1 MWEILHA
8 LMVGLAAGA
17 GFAVGWL
24 LGRRFPPP
32 APVRP
37 PSVRPIGYELSDLR
51 KLDEILGTDAE
62 DPQSWGSAGIGPL
75 SEAQLR
81 AIADRFH
88 RGEFKREDLAALL
101 LEVRRMRLKDGP

>member
-17 GFAVGWL
+17 GFGAGWL
-24 LGRRFPPP
+24 LARRCNP
-32 APVRP
+32 ATPARP
-37 PSVRPIGYELSDLR
+37 PSVRPAGYEMNDVR
-51 KLDEILGTDAE
+51 KLDEMLGTDKE
-62 DPQSWGSAGIGPL
+62 DPQSWGSAGLGPL

-88 RGEFKREDLAALL
+88 AGVFAKEDLAALL
-101 LEVRRMRLKDGP
+101 LEVRRMRLKDEP